1 MVETLINF
9 SVMMPKTNNK
19 TDDKTTL
26 TNIEDHRLVTNNKP
40 LCINM
45 EGDIWKEQRKRKFV
59 QSLSWLLEFVIHQKS
74 RARRHP

>member
-1 MVETLINF
+1 
-9 SVMMPKTNNK
+9 MPKTNYK

-26 TNIEDHRLVTNNKP
+26 TNTEDHLLVTNNKP
-40 LCINM
+40 LYINI
-45 EGDIWKEQRKRKFV
+45 EGNIWKEQRKRKLV